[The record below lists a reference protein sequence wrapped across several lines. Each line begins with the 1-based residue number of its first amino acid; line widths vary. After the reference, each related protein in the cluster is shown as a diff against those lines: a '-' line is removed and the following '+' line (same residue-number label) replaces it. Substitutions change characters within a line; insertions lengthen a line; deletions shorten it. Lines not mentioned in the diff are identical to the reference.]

1 MIRATTGPKKPV
13 SRLTKTE
20 RWARTDQVFSSLGL
34 MAVVVVIPG
43 PDPPPGPLGSGS
55 TPSFLRSSDKAR
67 LPISPYLCTDK
78 YVRLIR
84 TFHGHSV
91 ILPTSPPVLL
101 RHETQREV
109 VIDCLKVDCAV
120 RTFRPPSLW
129 GSLTETRGVSRLLPQ
144 YVDREAGMWCGSAPR
159 RESA

>member
-20 RWARTDQVFSSLGL
+20 RWERTDQVLSSLGL
-34 MAVVVVIPG
+34 MAVVVGIPG

-84 TFHGHSV
+84 MFHGQSI
-91 ILPTSPPVLL
+91 ILPTSQRQVRVVVGPP
-101 RHETQREV
+101 
-109 VIDCLKVDCAV
+109 AA
-120 RTFRPPSLW
+120 SLPALDAA
-129 GSLTETRGVSRLLPQ
+129 LTRVAATKRRVQAASSPLPFPLGRCSTRLGLIR
-144 YVDREAGMWCGSAPR
+144 RATGPR
-159 RESA
+159 R